1 MKTGLWLAAIALGL
15 AAGVILSGCESAD
28 GLNGLQ
34 VNPQSATLGSSN
46 LVQNISVTLQSDLAL
61 PLQWSLSA
69 PSLGTLTSSGSNAV
83 YIARSGALG
92 NQVVTVKDQY
102 GNDGT
107 CSILQVE

>member
-1 MKTGLWLAAIALGL
+1 MKTGLWLAVIVLGL
-15 AAGVILSGCESAD
+15 AVGVILSGCENAK

-34 VNPQSATLGSSN
+34 VNPESATLGSSN

-69 PSLGTLTSSGSNAV
+69 PALGTLTSSGSNAV

-92 NQVVTVKDQY
+92 NQMVTVKDQY
-102 GNDGT
+102 GNEGM
-107 CSILQVE
+107 CSIVQM